1 MASSHVKPELFR
13 EHWSDRLIRWID
25 TGPLPQWAF
34 YSLLFLSGGLIMH
47 LVSWFQNVNE
57 WLEVQPSYFLAG
69 YWITAYLFANHFLII
84 SAKTAMLDI
93 RDSLDL
99 SEDSFQLRLFQFT
112 HLPRVIG
119 NVGFLLGILIGTGF
133 SLYMATILPQRF
145 EIPTPYIV
153 AIGPIGY
160 GFFIMALLRAFH
172 QLKIVVSL
180 FESIESID
188 LYDLHS
194 VYTLALFPVR
204 VVVVIIL
211 TLWVNPIFIVFPT
224 FFADSVIQFI
234 WALLTLSSSAIAI
247 IPLQGVIHRLKTEK
261 NALLKEN
268 AEQLTSAREELYR
281 RLRSDELENVEELEK
296 GINALFSFRNSI
308 EGISTL
314 PWKAETLRWLVT
326 VLLLPLGLLIL
337 QFLLQ
342 QYFGL

>member
-1 MASSHVKPELFR
+1 MASSHTKPELFR

-34 YSLLFLSGGLIMH
+34 YGLLFISGGLIMN
-47 LVSWFQNVNE
+47 LASWFQSVNP
-57 WLEVQPSYFLAG
+57 WLAIQPHYFLAG
-69 YWITAYLFANHFLII
+69 YWITAYLLANHFLIN
-84 SAKTAMLDI
+84 SAKTALFDI

-99 SEDSFQLRLFQFT
+99 SEDSFQQRLFQFT
-112 HLPRVIG
+112 HLPRVVGNIG
-119 NVGFLLGILIGTGF
+119 FVLGILIGIGIT
-133 SLYMATILPQRF
+133 LYMATLTQRF
-145 EIPTPYIV
+145 AIPTPYII
-153 AIGPIGY
+153 ATGLIGF
-160 GFFIMALLRAFH
+160 GFFVLALMRAYH

-188 LYDLHS
+188 LYDLQS
-194 VYTLALFPVR
+194 VYALALFPVR

-211 TLWVNPIFIVFPT
+211 TLWVNPAFILFPT
-224 FFADSVIQFI
+224 FFADPVIRFL
-234 WALLTLSSSAIAI
+234 WALLTISSSAIAI
-247 IPLQGVIHRLKTEK
+247 LPLQGVIHRLKTEK

-268 AEQLTSAREELYR
+268 AQQLTSAREELYR

-296 GINALFSFRNSI
+296 GINALFAFRSSI

-326 VLLLPLGLLIL
+326 VLLLPLGLLII